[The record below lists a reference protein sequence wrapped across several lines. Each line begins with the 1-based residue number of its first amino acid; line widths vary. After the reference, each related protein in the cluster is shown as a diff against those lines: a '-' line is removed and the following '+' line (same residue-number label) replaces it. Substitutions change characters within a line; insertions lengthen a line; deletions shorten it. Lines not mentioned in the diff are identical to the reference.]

1 MKRRSALIFAGLIS
15 LPMVTTA
22 SVIGLRRGSPMKAI
36 DDGGV
41 MEPPV
46 RIAGLRSPWVTLRE
60 GAPLRV
66 FYEGPA
72 GLRQVME
79 QGLVLPRAL
88 AAGDFDE
95 DGMPDLVVGYLGPD
109 GGVLTLHR
117 GNGDVLSSPLVGTDS
132 VAPIPAATE
141 PSPFLAEARVFDI
154 PDVPDFLEAGDFDGD
169 GHTDLVLGARGGDR
183 LLFLFGDG
191 RGEFA
196 SPHTLSLAGSITALT
211 RGDINRPDGVSD
223 VVVGIAAAEGPQL
236 LLFDSVRGVFSAPAE
251 VFPLAA
257 DATAIAVGQLDEEY
271 ENDVIVASGAEL
283 VLISGHD
290 PLRVTAK
297 PGEAVARV
305 HRRSFPF
312 EVRSLALGY
321 FWPRRS
327 PPMDIALLGSDA
339 AIHLLTPP
347 SEADESGAS
356 FPLEQWSVTTLPFGH
371 PLGMRPDR
379 SPLFLRA
386 KVSSRPSDDLILFDE
401 ADSQIHILTLQGD
414 GSVLTA
420 STDGDPEGNVT
431 RGERSLSVVSLDE
444 VADPPIVALTLRL
457 NADALGDLVIL
468 HERAMTPTVILTAA
482 PRRFTV
488 TTTNDSGAG
497 SLRQAILDANAN
509 PGADTIAFNIPGS
522 GTRTIA
528 LTSPLPSITEAVTI
542 DGTTQ
547 PSGRVE
553 INGDRAGRAAT
564 GLILAGGNIVVRGLT
579 ITRFRYDLVKLLA
592 LDLIGAGGSAIRID
606 SSNNIIEA
614 NFLGTT
620 ATGATDVGNDLAG
633 VLVTGSNNTIGGT
646 RDTAR
651 NILSGNLVGVGLA
664 TRGATGNQV
673 IGNYIGTDP
682 NGTTAIPNSAGV
694 VILGASGNTIG
705 GTATGARNVISGNRK
720 APPLANLPLAGGV
733 ALISYQS
740 FTGTSGNLIQG
751 NYIGLTRAGTAAL
764 GNGVTNGRI
773 PGAGIFIG
781 SATNNTIGGTT
792 AAARNIISGNNGY
805 GIALGTANGDGASGN
820 VIQGNAIG
828 TQADGRAALR
838 NTSHGLF
845 ITASSSGNLIG
856 GADPGSGNIIAFNG
870 GAGVVVESGNRNGI
884 LANAIH
890 SNEGLGIDL
899 GGNGVTRNDPDD
911 RDTGANDLQNFPELI
926 VAASSSSRTTVRGR
940 LTGAANATYT
950 LEFFSNTNCD
960 PSRFGEGE
968 SFAGTARVTTDTSG
982 AVSFTV
988 TLTPALT
995 AGRFL
1000 TATATD
1006 AANNTSEFSPCLEVV
1021 RTGQPDINVSTNL
1034 AFDRV
1039 TVGQTAERSLP
1050 VANDG
1055 DADLVITGLSVDS
1068 PQFSV
1073 VTSGLPLTIEAGG
1086 QRAITVR
1093 FNPTA
1098 VGNHTGRLT
1107 ITSNDP
1113 NESRVVVELSGEGI
1127 PTAPEIE
1134 VTPSALD
1141 FGTVTPGR
1149 TKELTLAVRNVGT
1162 AVLQVTT
1169 LALESSGSSFALVSP
1184 AAPFDLAP
1192 SAERS
1197 VVVRFAPTSP
1207 GEQIDT
1213 LVIVSN
1219 DADEATVRVPLTG
1232 VGMPRT
1238 LSILGSEAAP
1248 GALVTVPVM
1257 LSDGSMI
1264 SALRFTVT
1272 FDKAVVSVPMPEAVA
1287 AGPLLPQ
1294 GFSLSANASV
1304 PGQVTVLITPP
1315 LQTPLPTLPPD
1326 SGAVAMITFQI
1337 AFTAPGGTQTPLRLA
1352 SASASDPQARGLSL
1366 ALKDGMLAI
1375 TEVLP
1380 GDITQDGQINEQDV
1394 VRLILH
1400 LTGESPLT
1408 GRALRAADT
1417 NCDGR
1422 ITEQDLVRLI
1432 LHLTGER
1439 LLPPSCSAPP
1449 S

>member
-15 LPMVTTA
+15 LPMMTTA
-22 SVIGLRRGSPMKAI
+22 SVIGLHGGSPRELV
-36 DDGGV
+36 DTRGV
-41 MEPPV
+41 MGPRV
-46 RIAGLRSPWVTLRE
+46 RIAGLRSRWITLRE
-60 GAPLRV
+60 GVPLRA
-66 FYEGPA
+66 FYEGAA

-79 QGLVLPRAL
+79 QGLALPREL
-88 AAGDFDE
+88 ATGDFDG
-95 DGMPDLVVGYLGPD
+95 DGILDLVVGYLGPD
-109 GGVLTLHR
+109 GGILTLHR
-117 GNGDVLSSPLVGTDS
+117 GNGDLLSSPLIGTDA
-132 VAPIPAATE
+132 VTPIPAATE
-141 PSPFLAEARVFDI
+141 PSPFRADARVFDI
-154 PDVPDFLEAGDFDGD
+154 PDVPDFLQAGDFDGD
-169 GHTDLVLGARGGDR
+169 GHTDLVVGARGGDR
-183 LLFLFGDG
+183 LLFLLGDG

-196 SPHTLSLAGSITALT
+196 PPRTLSLAGRITALT
-211 RGDINRPDGVSD
+211 GGDINRPDGVSD
-223 VVVGIAAAEGPQL
+223 VIVGIVTAEGPQL
-236 LLFDSVRGVFSAPAE
+236 LLLDSVRGILSASAE
-251 VFPLAA
+251 VFPLPA
-257 DATAIAVGQLDEEY
+257 DATAMAVGQLDEEY

-283 VLISGHD
+283 ILISGRD
-290 PLRVTAK
+290 PRRVAAES
-297 PGEAVARV
+297 GEAVARV

-312 EVRSLALGY
+312 EIRSLALGY
-321 FWPRRS
+321 FRLGGKS
-327 PPMDIALLGSDA
+327 PMEIALLGTDA

-347 SEADESGAS
+347 SETNEGTLS
-356 FPLEQWSVTTLPFGH
+356 FPLEHWSVTTLSLDH

-386 KVSSRPSDDLILFDE
+386 KVSSRPNDDLVLFDE
-401 ADSQIHILTLQGD
+401 ADSQIHILTPESD
-414 GSVLTA
+414 GSLLAA
-420 STDGDPEGNVT
+420 SADGDPAG
-431 RGERSLSVVSLDE
+431 RERSLSVASPDE
-444 VADPPIVALTLRL
+444 AADPPIAVLALRL

-468 HERAMTPTVILTAA
+468 HERTMTPTVVLTAA
-482 PRRFTV
+482 PQRFTV

-497 SLRQAILDANAN
+497 SLRQAILNANSN

-528 LTSPLPSITEAVTI
+528 LTSPLPTITEAVTI

-564 GLILAGGNIVVRGLT
+564 GLILAGGNTVVRGLT

-592 LDLIGAGGSAIRID
+592 LDFIGAGGSAIRID
-606 SSNNIIEA
+606 SSNNIIEG
-614 NFLGTT
+614 NLLGTT

-633 VLVTGSNNTIGGT
+633 VLVTGPNNTIGGT
-646 RDTAR
+646 RDAAR

-664 TRGATGNQV
+664 TSGATGNQV

-720 APPLANLPLAGGV
+720 VPPLPNLPLAGGV

-740 FTGTSGNLIQG
+740 FTDTSGNLIQG
-751 NYIGLTRAGTAAL
+751 NYIGLTRTGTAAL

-781 SATNNTIGGTT
+781 SATNNTIGGTA

-805 GIALGTANGDGASGN
+805 GIVLGTANGDGARGN
-820 VIQGNAIG
+820 VVQGNAIG
-828 TQADGRAALR
+828 TQADGRTALR

-845 ITASSSGNLIG
+845 ITASASGNLIG

-870 GAGVVVESGNRNGI
+870 GAGVAVESGNRNGI

-899 GGNGVTRNDPDD
+899 GGNGVTHNDPDD
-911 RDTGANDLQNFPELI
+911 RDAGANELQNFPELT

-940 LTGAANATYT
+940 LTGAANATFT
-950 LEFFSNTNCD
+950 LEFFSNANCD

-968 SFAGTARVTTDTSG
+968 SIAGSARVTTDASG

-1006 AANNTSEFSPCLEVV
+1006 ASNNTSEFSPCLEVV
-1021 RTGQPDINVSTNL
+1021 RTGQPDINAPTTL
-1034 AFDRV
+1034 AFDPV

-1055 DADLVITGLSVDS
+1055 DANLVITSLSVDS

-1073 VTSGLPLTIEAGG
+1073 VTSGLPLTIEAGN
-1086 QRAITVR
+1086 QHALTVR
-1093 FNPTA
+1093 FSPTV
-1098 VGNHTGRLT
+1098 VGGHTGRLT

-1134 VTPSALD
+1134 VTPSTLD
-1141 FGTVTPGR
+1141 FGAVTPGR

-1169 LALESSGSSFALVSP
+1169 LALESSGSSFTLVSP
-1184 AAPFDLAP
+1184 ATPFDLAP

-1197 VVVRFAPTSP
+1197 VVVRFAPTSS
-1207 GEQIDT
+1207 GEQTNT

-1219 DADEATVRVPLTG
+1219 DADETTVRVPLTG

-1248 GALVTVPVM
+1248 GALVRVPVM

-1294 GFSLSANASV
+1294 GFSLSANVGV

-1366 ALKDGMLAI
+1366 ALKDGMLTI
-1375 TEVLP
+1375 SEVLP
-1380 GDITQDGQINEQDV
+1380 GDITQDGEINEQDV

-1400 LTGESPLT
+1400 LTGENPLT

-1422 ITEQDLVRLI
+1422 VTEQDLVRLI